1 MNLFFFFF
9 FYTFLCLG
17 LLRLSKPPL
26 FSSTFITLVV
36 VVFWILAKI
45 WSLVLETLT
54 GILFKSLI
62 CICCCNCSGTPRKKK
77 WKFINFFKMKRF
89 YIFFIC
95 TDNFTR
101 ILNLRPKY
109 LFLCTCG
116 RTIGTSWGSRV
127 GINCTSGSNSASTGS
142 STIFVLLYDPHVFNL
157 FGNVSH
163 FGSSRTIWPV
173 VVQFKGKHW
182 FHVKKNNE

>member
-62 CICCCNCSGTPRKKK
+62 CICCCNCSGTPRKKSENSSIFLR
-77 WKFINFFKMKRF
+77 WRDFTSFLFVQTISREFWICVQNIYF
-89 YIFFIC
+89 Y
-95 TDNFTR
+95 
-101 ILNLRPKY
+101 
-109 LFLCTCG
+109 
-116 RTIGTSWGSRV
+116 V
-127 GINCTSGSNSASTGS
+127 
-142 STIFVLLYDPHVFNL
+142 
-157 FGNVSH
+157 
-163 FGSSRTIWPV
+163 PV
-173 VVQFKGKHW
+173 VGLLEPPEDPELVLIVLPEVIVLPPEVVLSLCCCTILICSICLAMSLILAALALFDLLLCNLKENID
-182 FHVKKNNE
+182 FT

>member
-1 MNLFFFFF
+1 M
-9 FYTFLCLG
+9 
-17 LLRLSKPPL
+17 
-26 FSSTFITLVV
+26 FITL
-36 VVFWILAKI
+36 VFWILAKT

-62 CICCCNCSGTPRKKK
+62 CICCCNCSGTPEKKRIHEFLK
-77 WKFINFFKMKRF
+77 IKGF
-89 YIFFIC
+89 YIFIC

-127 GINCTSGSNSASTGS
+127 GINCTSGSNGASTGS
-142 STIFVLLYDPHVFNL
+142 STIFVLLYDPHMFNL

-173 VVQFKGKHW
+173 NLRKTLISR
-182 FHVKKNNE
+182 KKINNA